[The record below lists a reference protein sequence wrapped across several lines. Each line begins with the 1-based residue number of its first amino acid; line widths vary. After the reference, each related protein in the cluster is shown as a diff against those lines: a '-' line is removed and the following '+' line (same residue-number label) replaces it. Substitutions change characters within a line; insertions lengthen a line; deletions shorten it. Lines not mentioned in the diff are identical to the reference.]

1 MKTNKQLLLTLVFVI
16 LGLNLFSQVIIS
28 SDTNDV
34 ANPSAALEIRST
46 TKGLLPPRMTAD
58 QRDAIVNP
66 APGLIIYCVNC
77 GDYGVLQLRNN
88 YQWVDILNGPLSG
101 ANYAPVASNVNI
113 SGTTIVFNTLTA
125 TYTYSDVENNQEGTS
140 LYNWYRADNASGL
153 NEVQIDN
160 AHSLTYN
167 STETDFLKYIRFG
180 VIPIA
185 TIGTNPGLEAKSA
198 WTAQILSLAPE
209 AHNVAQTGN
218 ITVGSIL
225 IGTYTFA
232 DPTNTPEGTSIY
244 KWYRADNN
252 QGLNEVLI
260 NGATGLQ
267 YSLQVADFG
276 KYIRFAVIPVSSDGT
291 VSHGEEAKSP
301 TYAGAILAN
310 AAPIATN
317 VAQSGT
323 AINGNTLVGSYTY
336 TDLENNTEGTSTYK
350 WYIANDAT
358 GSGETEIVGANTIS
372 LALQTL
378 YVGKYVR
385 FSVTPIASN
394 GTSTGNEVKASFI
407 GPVQNAVPKAT
418 NLIIAGKITTG
429 SSVTASY
436 TYSDLENDLES
447 GSTIKWYRSD
457 NTNGDNEVLI
467 LGENS
472 TTYVLKDADVN
483 RVIRFSVTPKAATG
497 TSTGLEVKSD
507 FQGPIIFEVICGVTV
522 LTSGVNVGV
531 MISTST
537 AQTNNGIVEKYCY
550 NNIESNCIKY
560 GGLYQ
565 WNEAMGY
572 AAATNANPSTVKGL
586 CPTGYHIPS
595 DLEFSQYE
603 YCVEST
609 IAPIGT
615 TTLATFQN
623 NTSDRGTNAGL
634 KMKSISPNWDGTNAS
649 GFYALGAGRVYN
661 GVSSQIGTALASY
674 SYFWTASQLNAS
686 TAYGRDLRTALN
698 GIGRQQNA
706 KTVASSIRCFKD

>member
-101 ANYAPVASNVNI
+101 TNYAPVATNVSV

-125 TYTYSDVENNQEGTS
+125 TYTYSDVEGNQEGTS

-185 TIGTNPGLEAKSA
+185 AIGTNPGLEVKSA

-225 IGTYTFA
+225 TGAYTYA

-252 QGLNEVLI
+252 SGLNEILI
-260 NGATGLQ
+260 IGATGLQ
-267 YSLQVADFG
+267 YTIQPADLG

-291 VSHGEEAKSP
+291 VSHGDEVKATIYS
-301 TYAGAILAN
+301 GAILDN
-310 AAPIATN
+310 VAPIATA
-317 VAQSGT
+317 VTQSGI
-323 AINGNTLVGSYTY
+323 AINGKTLVGTYTY
-336 TDLENNTEGTSTYK
+336 SDYENDIENNSTIKWFVADDNIGT
-350 WYIANDAT
+350 N
-358 GSGETEIVGANTIS
+358 EQEIVGANS
-372 LALQTL
+372 LTYVLQTSNI
-378 YVGKYVR
+378 GKYIR
-385 FSVTPIASN
+385 FAVIPKS
-394 GTSTGNEVKASFI
+394 STGTTTGVVTKSTTFI
-407 GPVQNAVPKAT
+407 GPILNALPEAQNVAIT
-418 NLIIAGKITTG
+418 GNLSTG
-429 SSVTASY
+429 SFITANY
-436 TYSDLENDLES
+436 TYYDLENDAQS
-447 GSTIKWYRSD
+447 GVTYKWYRSD
-457 NTNGDNEVLI
+457 NSSGLNRTLI
-467 LGENS
+467 AGASSN
-472 TTYVLKDADVN
+472 TYLLSDADLN
-483 RVIRFSVTPKAATG
+483 RFISVSVTVQS
-497 TSTGLEVKSD
+497 STGRSPGDETFSPLHGS
-507 FQGPIIFEVICGVTV
+507 IIFLVQCGVQV
-522 LTSGVNVGV
+522 LTSTLNVGV
-531 MISTST
+531 MIPSTT
-537 AQTNNGIVEKYCY
+537 LQTNNGILEKYCY
-550 NNIESNCIKY
+550 NNAEENCLTY
-560 GGLYQ
+560 GGFYN
-565 WNEAMGY
+565 WKEAMNY
-572 AAATNANPSTVKGL
+572 APSSSSNPGTAQGI
-586 CPTGYHIPS
+586 CPTGFHIPS
-595 DLEFSQYE
+595 DLEFSRYE

-609 IAPIGT
+609 MDTIGPVPLVTFQTMNGARGTRLAVKLKSATWSGTNISGFSILPSGIRYPNGT
-615 TTLATFQN
+615 TSGRN
-623 NTSDRGTNAGL
+623 
-634 KMKSISPNWDGTNAS
+634 SISYIWTSTSSNSLYSWIRYFSNSTTGVFRQS
-649 GFYALGAGRVYN
+649 GDMN
-661 GVSSQIGTALASY
+661 
-674 SYFWTASQLNAS
+674 
-686 TAYGRDLRTALN
+686 YGFS
-698 GIGRQQNA
+698 
-706 KTVASSIRCFKD
+706 VRCFKN